1 MAIATTAATAS
12 LIAAGVGLT
21 ATGVTTGMSF
31 AQAGKQRK
39 LELDA
44 RLKANEAMQSAR
56 KKLDINFYDKLGINK
71 EPYELQ
77 RDALLSAGAEA
88 IDAGVQSERG
98 AGAVAGR
105 VQMAQNEAQGNIRAA
120 MSEDMSNLE
129 KLSAQEDSRL
139 RDIGIQLDL
148 GEVEGAQLA
157 QANAQTARAAANT
170 QGFQGV
176 TSMGQQIAAAVPLFG
191 KNISAQKSAIG
202 GMSMTTDEFKN
213 FGNVLGKD
221 GGLSKSMGAVGTG
234 AFTNLDLG
242 AVKSMTD
249 TQYQQFIKELS
260 SKQRNM
266 LFRNEQYLANYN
278 PF

>member
-1 MAIATTAATAS
+1 MAAFTTIATGIGLAATGAS
-12 LIAAGVGLT
+12 
-21 ATGVTTGMSF
+21 TGMSF

-44 RLKANEAMQSAR
+44 RLKANEAMESAR

-77 RDALLSAGAEA
+77 REALLSAGAEA

-105 VQMAQNEAQGNIRAA
+105 VQMSQNEAQGNIRAA

-170 QGFQGV
+170 QGWQGV
-176 TSMGQQIAAAVPLFG
+176 TSAASQLAAAAPLFE

-234 AFTNLDLG
+234 SFTNLDLG

-249 TQYQQFIKELS
+249 TQYKQFIDELS
-260 SKQRNM
+260 SQQRNM
-266 LFRNEQYLANYN
+266 LFRNEQYLANYRSMR
-278 PF
+278 